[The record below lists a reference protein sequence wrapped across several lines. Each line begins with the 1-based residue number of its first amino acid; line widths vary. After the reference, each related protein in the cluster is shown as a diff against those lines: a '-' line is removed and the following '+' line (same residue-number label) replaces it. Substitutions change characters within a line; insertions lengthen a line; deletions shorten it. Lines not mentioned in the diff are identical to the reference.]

1 MTGAP
6 YWAGGGRL
14 RLRHQDS
21 LFQARRPA
29 FWLFLLLLLVCG
41 TAVAYEQLF
50 YLAAY
55 PVAWFLSIVL
65 LLLTGIP
72 VMVVIYRLDF
82 FEPEPVSLVAGAL
95 LWGGVVATSFAALAN
110 GLFVDLLQRTMSPDA
125 FEAWAAAIV
134 APTNEE
140 LYKGLGLVVLFL
152 IARREIN
159 GLMDGLIYGAFI
171 GLGFQAVE
179 NVQYFLEMTDVSGT
193 GQVVPVLGMFF
204 LRVVISGLYSHTLFT
219 GLVGIGF
226 AYAVTRLDVSRRRR
240 ALVAAGLFLAAWSA
254 HFLWNSPL
262 LESLLDDD
270 NLLSFIPVAL
280 LKGVP
285 FLVFLVLMVVFA
297 RRREAAAFSS
307 LVGMDVGTG
316 VLSQADIYIMLS
328 GRRRR
333 AARRAVEW
341 RKGPA
346 GRRLQIMIQRALL
359 DLAAMRARASLPDDP
374 AVEAQRALVL
384 ELRAQLS
391 SLPDRR

>member
-1 MTGAP
+1 VTGAP
-6 YWAGGGRL
+6 YWAGGGRP
-14 RLRHQDS
+14 RLSHQES
-21 LFQARRPA
+21 LFQGRKPA
-29 FWLFLLLLLVCG
+29 FWLFLVMVLLCG
-41 TAVAYEQLF
+41 MGVAYEQLI
-50 YLAAY
+50 YLASY

-65 LLLTGIP
+65 LLLIGVP
-72 VMVVIYRLDF
+72 MMVLIYRLDY
-82 FEPEPVSLVAGAL
+82 FEPEPISLVAGAL
-95 LWGGVVATSFAALAN
+95 LWGGVVAIFFASVAN
-110 GLFVDLLQRTMSPDA
+110 ELFVDLLQRTMSPDA

-140 LYKGLGLVVLFL
+140 LYKGLGLVVIFL

-159 GLMDGLIYGAFI
+159 GLLDGLIYGAFI

-179 NVQYFLEMTDVSGT
+179 NVQYFLEMTDVSGN
-193 GQVVPVLGMFF
+193 GQVAPVLGMFF
-204 LRVVISGLYSHTLFT
+204 LRVLVSGLYSHTLFT

-226 AYAVTRLDVSRRRR
+226 AYAITRLDVSRRRR

-254 HFLWNSPL
+254 HFIWNSPL
-262 LESLLDDD
+262 LDSLLDED
-270 NLLSFIPVAL
+270 NILSFIPVAL
-280 LKGVP
+280 LKGLP
-285 FLVFLVLMVVFA
+285 FFVFLVLLVVLA
-297 RRREAAAFSS
+297 RRREVAVFSS

-316 VLSQADIYIMLS
+316 VLSQADIYIMSS

-341 RKGPA
+341 RKGTA

-359 DLAAMRARASLPDDP
+359 DLASIRARAPFPDHP

-384 ELRAQLS
+384 ELREQLS

>member
-1 MTGAP
+1 MTGPP
-6 YWAGGGRL
+6 YWAGGGRP

-21 LFQARRPA
+21 LFQARKPA
-29 FWLFLLLLLVCG
+29 FWLLVLLLLVCG

-82 FEPEPVSLVAGAL
+82 FEPEPISMVAGAL
-95 LWGGVVATSFAALAN
+95 LWGGVVATSFASLAN

-125 FEAWAAAIV
+125 FEGWAAAIV

-140 LYKGLGLVVLFL
+140 LYKGLGLVVIFL

-179 NVQYFLEMTDVSGT
+179 NVQYFLQVTDASGA
-193 GQVVPVLGMFF
+193 GQIVPVLGMFL

-226 AYAVTRLDVSRRRR
+226 AYAATRLDVSRRRR
-240 ALVAAGLFLAAWSA
+240 ALVAAGLCLAAWLA

-262 LESLLDDD
+262 LESLLNDD

-280 LKGVP
+280 IKGVP
-285 FLVFLVLMVVFA
+285 FFVFLALLVVLA
-297 RRREAAAFSS
+297 RRREAGAFSS

-333 AARRAVEW
+333 AARRAVGW

-346 GRRLQIMIQRALL
+346 GRQLQIMIQRALL
-359 DLAAMRARASLPDDP
+359 DLAAIRARAPLPDDF
-374 AVEAQRALVL
+374 AVEAQRARVL

-391 SLPDRR
+391 ALPDRR

>member
-1 MTGAP
+1 MAGAP
-6 YWAGGGRL
+6 YWAGGGRP

-29 FWLFLLLLLVCG
+29 FWLFLLLLLWCG
-41 TAVAYEQLF
+41 MAVAYEQLF
-50 YLAAY
+50 YLSVY

-72 VMVVIYRLDF
+72 VIVVIYRLDF

-95 LWGGVVATSFAALAN
+95 LWGGLVAIFFSSLAN

-193 GQVVPVLGMFF
+193 GQVAPVLGMFF

-240 ALVAAGLFLAAWSA
+240 ALVAAGLFFAAWSA

-270 NLLSFIPVAL
+270 SLLSFIPVAL
-280 LKGVP
+280 LKGLP
-285 FLVFLVLMVVFA
+285 FLVFLVLLVVFA

-316 VLSQADIYIMLS
+316 VLSEADIYIMLS

-333 AARRAVEW
+333 AARRSVER
-341 RKGPA
+341 RKGPV

-359 DLAAMRARASLPDDP
+359 DLAAMRARAARPDDP
-374 AVEAQRALVL
+374 ALEAQRSRIL
-384 ELRAQLS
+384 ELRTQLS

>member
-6 YWAGGGRL
+6 YWAGGGRQ

-21 LFQARRPA
+21 LFQARKPA
-29 FWLFLLLLLVCG
+29 FWLLVLLVFVCG
-41 TAVAYEQLF
+41 MAVAYEQLV
-50 YLAAY
+50 YLAGY
-55 PVAWFLSIVL
+55 PVAWLLSIVL

-72 VMVVIYRLDF
+72 AMVVIYRLDY

-95 LWGGVVATSFAALAN
+95 LWGGVVATSFASLAN
-110 GLFVDLLQRTMSPDA
+110 ELFVGLLQRTMSPDA
-125 FEAWAAAIV
+125 FEAWAAAIA

-140 LYKGLGLVVLFL
+140 LYKGLGLLVLFL

-179 NVQYFLEMTDVSGT
+179 NVQYFLQVTDVSGN

-204 LRVVISGLYSHTLFT
+204 VRVVVSGLYSHTLFS

-226 AYAVTRLDVSRRRR
+226 AFAVTRVDVSRRRR

-262 LESLLDDD
+262 LESFLDDN

-280 LKGVP
+280 LKGLP
-285 FLVFLVLMVVFA
+285 FFVFLVLLVAFA
-297 RRREAAAFSS
+297 RRREAEAFSS

-333 AARRAVEW
+333 RARRAVER
-341 RKGPA
+341 RKGPV

-359 DLAAMRARASLPDDP
+359 DLAAIRARAPFPDDP
-374 AVEAQRALVL
+374 AVEAQRSLVL
-384 ELRAQLS
+384 ELRARLS
-391 SLPDRR
+391 ALPDRR

>member
-6 YWAGGGRL
+6 YWAGGGHP

-21 LFQARRPA
+21 LLQARKPA
-29 FWLFLLLLLVCG
+29 FWLFMLLVFVCG
-41 TAVAYEQLF
+41 TAVVYEQLL
-50 YLAAY
+50 YLAGY

-72 VMVVIYRLDF
+72 AMVVIYRLDY

-95 LWGGVVATSFAALAN
+95 LWGGLVATSFASLAN
-110 GLFVDLLQRTMSPDA
+110 ELFVGLLQRTMSPDV
-125 FEAWAAAIV
+125 FESWAAAIV

-159 GLMDGLIYGAFI
+159 GLLDGLIYGAFI

-179 NVQYFLEMTDVSGT
+179 NVQYFLQMTDASGT

-226 AYAVTRLDVSRRRR
+226 AYAVTRLDVSRSRR

-285 FLVFLVLMVVFA
+285 FLVFLILLVVFA
-297 RRREAAAFSS
+297 RRREATAFFS

-316 VLSQADIYIMLS
+316 VLSEADIYIMSS

-333 AARRAVEW
+333 AARRAVGR

-359 DLAAMRARASLPDDP
+359 DLAALRARAPLPDDP
-374 AVEAQRALVL
+374 GVEAQRSRVL
-384 ELRAQLS
+384 ELRAQLT
-391 SLPDRR
+391 SLPDKR